1 MNTEDMPWLSE
12 EFVPVADPDDLK
24 TLWNLGKDSENLL

>member
-24 TLWNLGKDSENLL
+24 TSSPVFTAC